1 MRKRKLV
8 KLDTVSFLDIL
19 TSCRHCQYQK
29 LSSAYPKY
37 ISHPR
42 IREAS
47 CLFRLLHVLPVFRCN
62 RTIYV
67 RAI

>member
-1 MRKRKLV
+1 MKSRSTRRFF
-8 KLDTVSFLDIL
+8 SRDIL
-19 TSCRHCQYQK
+19 TSYRHCQCQK

-42 IREAS
+42 TREAF
-47 CLFRLLHVLPVFRCN
+47 CLFRLLHVFPVFRCN
-62 RTIYV
+62 RIIYV